1 MKTSTRLIMGAGFY
15 RIGQIPAYM
24 LSRCTIGQPENE
36 KPLEVQTT
44 PHVMMEQFI
53 LECSINF
60 NVSKIYIKTH

>member
-24 LSRCTIGQPENE
+24 LSRCTMRLAENE

-44 PHVMMEQFI
+44 PR
-53 LECSINF
+53 
-60 NVSKIYIKTH
+60 T